1 MAGADPEADGSA
13 DADAAAD
20 AEADGA
26 TDPDAEAEALGVG
39 AELAN
44 GPNGSETPR
53 RGATR
58 STPSTTATMNSTPT
72 ATRTAICIAPMVA
85 AARSGGVRALLG
97 TGGHNAPM
105 SPIAHAPPRWQV
117 AAALGIVYV
126 VWGSTY
132 LGIAIMVQTL
142 PPLVAAGIR
151 YATAGLILLTL
162 LTVWHRLRGNPLERP
177 TRLHWRSAIII
188 GALLL
193 LGGNGGVVL
202 GEQLIATGIAALVVA
217 TTPIWM
223 AVFEAFVA
231 GQRPTRLAVAGLVAG
246 IIGVAILVVPLEGSP
261 PINPLGLA
269 LVAGAAISWSI
280 GSVYSR
286 QAVMPRSPFQGAGLE
301 MLAGG
306 AVMLLVG
313 ILRGELAAV
322 NTASFSTDSLVALI
336 YLILF
341 GSLVAFTAYIWLL
354 NHVSITVVSTTAY
367 VNPIVAVALG
377 VIVLSEPVTPRTM
390 LAAVI
395 IMGAVVAMVTGR
407 PRAISEAEPSVEPE
421 PKPA

>member
-1 MAGADPEADGSA
+1 M
-13 DADAAAD
+13 
-20 AEADGA
+20 
-26 TDPDAEAEALGVG
+26 V
-39 AELAN
+39 
-44 GPNGSETPR
+44 
-53 RGATR
+53 
-58 STPSTTATMNSTPT
+58 
-72 ATRTAICIAPMVA
+72 RTA
-85 AARSGGVRALLG
+85 S
-97 TGGHNAPM
+97 
-105 SPIAHAPPRWQV
+105 APPRWQV

-132 LGIAIMVQTL
+132 LGIAVMVQTL

-151 YATAGLILLTL
+151 YTAAGVILLAL
-162 LTVWHRLRGNPLERP
+162 LIVWHRVRGNPLERP
-177 TRLHWRSAIII
+177 NRFHWRSAIII
-188 GALLL
+188 GTLLL

-202 GEQLIATGIAALVVA
+202 GEQLIATGIAALVIA

-223 AVFEAFVA
+223 AVFEAIVA
-231 GQRPTRLAVAGLVAG
+231 GQRPGRLTIAGLGAG

-286 QAVMPRSPFQGAGLE
+286 QAPMPRSPFQGAGLE

-313 ILRGELAAV
+313 VLRGELQDVDPA
-322 NTASFSTDSLVALI
+322 NFSADSLIALG

-354 NHVSITVVSTTAY
+354 NHVSISVVSTTAY

-395 IMGAVVAMVTGR
+395 IIGAVVAMITGR
-407 PRAISEAEPSVEPE
+407 PRAASEPEPSVEPE
-421 PKPA
+421 RSPA